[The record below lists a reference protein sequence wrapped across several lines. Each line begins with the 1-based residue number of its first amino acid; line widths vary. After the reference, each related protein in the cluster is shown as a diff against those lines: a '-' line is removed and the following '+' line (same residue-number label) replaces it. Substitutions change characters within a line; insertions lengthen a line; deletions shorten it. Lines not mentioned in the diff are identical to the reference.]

1 MHDYVIKIKK
11 ACTYDHNI
19 QASMKYEEYGT
30 QWGFYMF
37 WKIMGRYIF
46 ILFFSFILG
55 F

>member
-19 QASMKYEEYGT
+19 QASMKYEEYGI
-30 QWGFYMF
+30 YMF